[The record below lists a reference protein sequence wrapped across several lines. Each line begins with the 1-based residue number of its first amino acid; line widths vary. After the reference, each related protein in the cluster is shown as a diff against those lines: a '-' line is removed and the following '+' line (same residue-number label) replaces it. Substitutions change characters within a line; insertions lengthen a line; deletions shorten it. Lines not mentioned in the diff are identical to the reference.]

1 MSRSFSIALLASLL
15 LLCVGAPVL
24 AGPGHDH
31 GDTPQTAAAD
41 APRRLPSG
49 DVFLPK
55 PAQRKLSVRT
65 LVAASAELPR
75 AYELN
80 GRVLADPNA
89 GGQVQS
95 TQAGRLLPGPKG
107 LPALGSRVTQGEVI
121 GIIEPA
127 IGAVE
132 RGNQT
137 ALLADLRAQLDNA
150 KRRQTRLE
158 QLEGAVPQKDID
170 AARIDV
176 SALTARIAA
185 VGGALGGRETLRAPV
200 AGVISAV
207 HAVTGQVVDARQPLF
222 EIVDPARL
230 MVEALAYDDMRAAG
244 IASASIGLPQ
254 GKNITLR
261 FVGAAGQLREQALP
275 LMFRVDAP
283 TAQGLGLSVNQPV
296 RIAVQTKDK
305 LAAIAIP
312 AAAVTR
318 NPSNEA
324 IVWVHTGAEIF
335 APRTVRIAP
344 LDGAR
349 IAVTAG
355 LKDGDRVVIDGMQL
369 INQVR

>member
-1 MSRSFSIALLASLL
+1 MSRSLLIALLTAALL
-15 LLCVGAPVL
+15 LPVAAPAQ

-31 GDTPQTAAAD
+31 GDTPPAPAAD

-49 DVFLPK
+49 EVLLPK
-55 PAQRKLSVRT
+55 PAQRKLGVRT
-65 LVAASAELPR
+65 MIAAQAEHPR

-89 GGQVQS
+89 GGQVQA
-95 TQAGRLLPGPKG
+95 TQAGRLLPGLGG
-107 LPALGSRVTQGEVI
+107 LPALGSRVRRGEVI

-137 ALLADLRAQLDNA
+137 ALLADLRAQQESA
-150 KRRQTRLE
+150 KRRQARLE

-170 AARIDV
+170 AARIEAA
-176 SALTARIAA
+176 ALTARIAA
-185 VGGALGGRETLRAPV
+185 VAGALGGRETLRAPV
-200 AGVISAV
+200 SGVISAV
-207 HAVTGQVVDARQPLF
+207 HAVSGQVVDARQPLF

-244 IASASIGLPQ
+244 IASAAIGLPQ
-254 GKNITLR
+254 GKSMALR

-275 LMFRVDAP
+275 LMFRVDANA
-283 TAQGLGLSVNQPV
+283 AQGLPLSVNQPV
-296 RIAVQTKDK
+296 RIAIQTTDR
-305 LAAIAIP
+305 LSAFAIP

-318 NPSNEA
+318 NPSNEP
-324 IVWVHTGAEIF
+324 IVWVHAAAEMF

-344 LDGAR
+344 LDGTR

-355 LKDGDRVVIDGMQL
+355 LKEGDRVVIDGMQL